1 MRRVPLILGL
11 VLALIPAQSLA
22 ATKTPTPKATVKAT
36 PTKKATPA
44 PKATATKKATPAP
57 KATAT
62 KKATPTKKPAVKKT
76 KRNPVKPSPSPKW
89 PPAGFKVMDDIY
101 YRTPSVEVMMNVA
114 ADLTPT
120 AKALAKAIAA
130 CKEYS
135 CGRLQVAS
143 LIGCVYWEIDS
154 KVIMPNPDLIN
165 SFLTIGMLRT
175 LAKKSAPKEVVTL
188 VLPSGELLSGTIAV
202 VPIGITCHQDPT
214 TEAIPSNTYLRR

>member
-1 MRRVPLILGL
+1 MRRTALVLGL
-11 VLALIPAQSLA
+11 CLALIPAQSMA
-22 ATKTPTPKATVKAT
+22 ATKTPTPTPKATVKAT
-36 PTKKATPA
+36 VKATP
-44 PKATATKKATPAP
+44 TPTP

-62 KKATPTKKPAVKKT
+62 KKATPTKKPAVKK

-114 ADLTPT
+114 ADTTPT

-130 CKEYS
+130 CKEFS

-154 KVIMPNPDLIN
+154 KVITPNPDLAN
-165 SFLTIGMLRT
+165 SFLTLGMLRT

-202 VPIGITCHQDPT
+202 VPVGITCHQDQT
-214 TEAIPSNTYLRR
+214 TEVVPSNTYLRR

>member
-1 MRRVPLILGL
+1 MRRAALVIGL
-11 VLALIPAQSLA
+11 CLALIPATGIA
-22 ATKTPTPKATVKAT
+22 ATKTPTPTPKATVKAT
-36 PTKKATPA
+36 VKATP
-44 PKATATKKATPAP
+44 
-57 KATAT
+57 
-62 KKATPTKKPAVKKT
+62 TPTKKPAPKKT

-89 PPAGFKVMDDIY
+89 PPLGFKVMDDIY

-120 AKALAKAIAA
+120 AKALAKAIAV
-130 CKEYS
+130 CKEFS

-154 KVIMPNPDLIN
+154 KVITPNPDLAG
-165 SFLTIGMLRT
+165 SFLTMGMLRT

-188 VLPSGELLSGTIAV
+188 VLPSGELYSGTIAV

-214 TEAIPSNTYLRR
+214 TETVPSNTYLSR

>member
-1 MRRVPLILGL
+1 MRRTALVLGL
-11 VLALIPAQSLA
+11 CLALIPTQSMA
-22 ATKTPTPKATVKAT
+22 ATKTPTPTPKATPEATVKAT
-36 PTKKATPA
+36 P
-44 PKATATKKATPAP
+44 
-57 KATAT
+57 
-62 KKATPTKKPAVKKT
+62 TPTKKPAVKKKK

-114 ADLTPT
+114 ADTTPT

-130 CKEYS
+130 CKEFS

-154 KVIMPNPDLIN
+154 KVITPNPDLAN
-165 SFLTIGMLRT
+165 SFLTLGMLRT

-202 VPIGITCHQDPT
+202 VPVGITCHQDQT
-214 TEAIPSNTYLRR
+214 TEVVPSNTYLRR

>member
-1 MRRVPLILGL
+1 MRRATLVIGL
-11 VLALIPAQSLA
+11 CLALIPAQAIA
-22 ATKTPTPKATVKAT
+22 ATKTPTPTPKATVKAT
-36 PTKKATPA
+36 PTPT
-44 PKATATKKATPAP
+44 P

-89 PPAGFKVMDDIY
+89 PPTGFKVMDDIY

-120 AKALAKAIAA
+120 AKALAKAIAV
-130 CKEYS
+130 CKEFS

-154 KVIMPNPDLIN
+154 KVITPNPDLAG
-165 SFLTIGMLRT
+165 SFLTLGMLRT

-202 VPIGITCHQDPT
+202 VPVGITCHQDQT
-214 TEAIPSNTYLRR
+214 TEIVPSNTYLRR

>member
-1 MRRVPLILGL
+1 MRRTTL
-11 VLALIPAQSLA
+11 VLALCLALIPAQSMA
-22 ATKTPTPKATVKAT
+22 ATKTPTPTPKATVKAT
-36 PTKKATPA
+36 VKATP
-44 PKATATKKATPAP
+44 TP
-57 KATAT
+57 T

-114 ADLTPT
+114 ADTTPT

-130 CKEYS
+130 CKEFS

-154 KVIMPNPDLIN
+154 KVITPNPDIAG
-165 SFLTIGMLRT
+165 SYLTLGMLRT
-175 LAKKSAPKEVVTL
+175 LVKKSAPKEVITL
-188 VLPSGELLSGTIAV
+188 VLPSGELYSGTIAV
-202 VPIGITCHQDPT
+202 VPVGITCHQDQT
-214 TEAIPSNTYLRR
+214 TEVVPSNTYLRR

>member
-1 MRRVPLILGL
+1 MRRTTLALAL
-11 VLALIPAQSLA
+11 CLALIPAQSMA
-22 ATKTPTPKATVKAT
+22 ATKTPTPTPKATVKAT
-36 PTKKATPA
+36 VKATP
-44 PKATATKKATPAP
+44 TPTP

-62 KKATPTKKPAVKKT
+62 KKATPTKKPAVKK

-114 ADLTPT
+114 AGNTS
-120 AKALAKAIAA
+120 LAKAIAA
-130 CKEYS
+130 CKEFS

-154 KVIMPNPDLIN
+154 KVITPNPDLAN
-165 SFLTIGMLRT
+165 SFLTLGMLRT

-202 VPIGITCHQDPT
+202 VPVGITCHQDQT
-214 TEAIPSNTYLRR
+214 TEVVPSNTYLRR

>member
-1 MRRVPLILGL
+1 MRRTALVLGL
-11 VLALIPAQSLA
+11 CLALIPTQSMA

-36 PTKKATPA
+36 PTP
-44 PKATATKKATPAP
+44 TA

-62 KKATPTKKPAVKKT
+62 KKATPTKKPAVKK
-76 KRNPVKPSPSPKW
+76 KRNPVKPSPPPKW
-89 PPAGFKVMDDIY
+89 PPAGFKVMDEIY

-114 ADLTPT
+114 ADTTPT

-130 CKEYS
+130 CKEFS

-154 KVIMPNPDLIN
+154 KVITPNPDLAN
-165 SFLTIGMLRT
+165 SFLTLGMLRT

-202 VPIGITCHQDPT
+202 VPVGITCHQDQT
-214 TEAIPSNTYLRR
+214 TEVVPSNTYLRR

>member
-1 MRRVPLILGL
+1 MKRTALVLGL
-11 VLALIPAQSLA
+11 CLALIPAQSMA
-22 ATKTPTPKATVKAT
+22 ATKTPTPTPKASVKAT
-36 PTKKATPA
+36 P
-44 PKATATKKATPAP
+44 
-57 KATAT
+57 
-62 KKATPTKKPAVKKT
+62 TPTKKPAVKKT

-114 ADLTPT
+114 ADTTPT

-130 CKEYS
+130 CKEFS

-154 KVIMPNPDLIN
+154 KVITPNPDLAN
-165 SFLTIGMLRT
+165 SFLTLGMLRT

-202 VPIGITCHQDPT
+202 VPVGITCHQDQT
-214 TEAIPSNTYLRR
+214 TEVVPSNTYLRR

>member
-1 MRRVPLILGL
+1 MRRAALVIGL
-11 VLALIPAQSLA
+11 CLALIPAQSMA
-22 ATKTPTPKATVKAT
+22 ATKTPTPTPKATVKAT
-36 PTKKATPA
+36 PTPT
-44 PKATATKKATPAP
+44 PKATATKK
-57 KATAT
+57 K
-62 KKATPTKKPAVKKT
+62 TPTKKPAVKKT
-76 KRNPVKPSPSPKW
+76 KRNPIKPSPSPKW
-89 PPAGFKVMDDIY
+89 PPTGFKVMDDIY

-154 KVIMPNPDLIN
+154 KVITPNPDLAD
-165 SFLTIGMLRT
+165 SFLTLGMLRT

-202 VPIGITCHQDPT
+202 VPVGITCHQDQT
-214 TEAIPSNTYLRR
+214 TEVVPSNTYLRR

>member
-1 MRRVPLILGL
+1 MRRATLALTL
-11 VLALIPAQSLA
+11 CLALIPAQSMA
-22 ATKTPTPKATVKAT
+22 ATKTPTPTPKATVKAT
-36 PTKKATPA
+36 PTPKATVKATVKATPT
-44 PKATATKKATPAP
+44 PTKKAT
-57 KATAT
+57 
-62 KKATPTKKPAVKKT
+62 VKK
-76 KRNPVKPSPSPKW
+76 KRNPIAPSPSPKW
-89 PPAGFKVMDDIY
+89 PPLGFKVMDDIY

-120 AKALAKAIAA
+120 AKALAKAIAV
-130 CKEYS
+130 CKEFS

-154 KVIMPNPDLIN
+154 KVITPNPDLIN

-202 VPIGITCHQDPT
+202 VPIGITCHQDQT
-214 TEAIPSNTYLRR
+214 TEIVPSNTYLSR

>member
-1 MRRVPLILGL
+1 MKRAALVLGL
-11 VLALIPAQSLA
+11 CLALIPTQSMA
-22 ATKTPTPKATVKAT
+22 ATKTPTPTPKATVKAT
-36 PTKKATPA
+36 PTPT
-44 PKATATKKATPAP
+44 P

-89 PPAGFKVMDDIY
+89 PPAGFKGMDDIY
-101 YRTPSVEVMMNVA
+101 YRTPSVEGMMNVA
-114 ADLTPT
+114 ADTTPT

-130 CKEYS
+130 CKEFS

-154 KVIMPNPDLIN
+154 KVITPNPDLAN
-165 SFLTIGMLRT
+165 SFLTLGMLRT

-202 VPIGITCHQDPT
+202 VPVGITCHQDQT
-214 TEAIPSNTYLRR
+214 TEVVPSNTYLRR